1 MSKQNAAAD
10 GANTAKGQPKP
21 AAETQTQQGSTDDI
35 LAALLAEEG
44 DANPEGI
51 EPESTASAE
60 GAGDETDDLSQSES
74 EEGSQQDGATDD
86 DATEEEAAPDEEA
99 AESKDKADEEG
110 ETKGLSPRVQKR
122 IDKLTAKNARLAD
135 ELTELRKQV
144 ETLGKG
150 ASKPAEA
157 TASADVPEY
166 LREDA
171 KVISTLQEQGKAQR
185 ELEAAQRLKRQLRDD
200 PDKVIEL
207 LNKNGQQVSTAEDA
221 MDVLDEYVQTQR
233 ERLSE
238 SRVAIGARR
247 QEVEAQREVTRKSM
261 DALAQSRAPW
271 LADEE
276 DPRAVQVTQLLKN
289 YPRLAQDPAARFIA
303 VAVVKEM
310 AAIKAAEAVKAR
322 GTGKPAPKPG
332 SNGVR
337 AAATGGT
344 GRTTAVPPKAATGRA
359 ATLQRLVES
368 PSEDSLAAALEAE
381 LGGG

>member
-10 GANTAKGQPKP
+10 GANTAKGQPTP

-51 EPESTASAE
+51 ESESAASAE
-60 GAGDETDDLSQSES
+60 GAGNETDDLSQSES
-74 EEGSQQDGATDD
+74 EEGSQQDEATED
-86 DATEEEAAPDEEA
+86 DASEGEAATDEEA
-99 AESKDKADEEG
+99 AESKEKADEEG

-122 IDKLTAKNARLAD
+122 IDKLTAKNARLAE
-135 ELTELRKQV
+135 ELSELRKQV

-150 ASKPAEA
+150 TAKPADA
-157 TASADVPEY
+157 TTSAEVPEY

-207 LNKNGQQVSTAEDA
+207 LNKSGQQVATAEDA
-221 MDVLDEYVQTQR
+221 ADVLDEYVQTQR

-247 QEVEAQREVTRKSM
+247 QEVEAQREATRKSM

-303 VAVVKEM
+303 VAVVKELG
-310 AAIKAAEAVKAR
+310 AIKAAEAIKAR
-322 GTGKPAPKPG
+322 ATGKPAPKPG
-332 SNGVR
+332 SNGAR
-337 AAATGGT
+337 AVSTGGT
-344 GRTTAVPPKAATGRA
+344 GRAAAVPGRPA
-359 ATLQRLVES
+359 NARASTMQRLVEN
-368 PSEDSLAAALEAE
+368 PTEDSLAAALEAE